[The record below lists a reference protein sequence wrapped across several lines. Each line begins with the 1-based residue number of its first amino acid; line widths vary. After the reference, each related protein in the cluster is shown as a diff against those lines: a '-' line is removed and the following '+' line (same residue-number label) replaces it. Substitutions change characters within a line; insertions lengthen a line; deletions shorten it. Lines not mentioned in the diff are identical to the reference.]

1 MQTLPMSSTLNKSF
15 YSLHFP
21 IDTSK
26 LFLFYILG
34 APQGSDKP
42 NKHEVEINSRNNRE
56 EKCDVTK
63 IQIFE
68 IMGLVAIFRTNKM
81 KKVSLP

>member
-1 MQTLPMSSTLNKSF
+1 MARKIVQTLPMSSTLNKSF

-42 NKHEVEINSRNNRE
+42 NKHGAELN
-56 EKCDVTK
+56 
-63 IQIFE
+63 
-68 IMGLVAIFRTNKM
+68 
-81 KKVSLP
+81 